1 MQSRT
6 EDLLSLRDGE
16 PLDASSR
23 AALEADPS
31 ALHEVERLHRL
42 QKSLSALPTFAP
54 PPDGW
59 QRVLAASAQADAPP
73 KRWRRRAAG
82 AAISVTAAAAAFAYV
97 AWRVPGAVPQGEAPS
112 TTVAADASH
121 DPLAAPV
128 TPASYVSLVEESARL
143 ERLLAAMP
151 EQRPVMTA
159 RTAGT
164 IAGLEDRIAFIDEQ
178 LSFGAARGGLA
189 PPQRQT
195 LWGERVD
202 LMNALVHVRY
212 PQAQQTGF

>member
-1 MQSRT
+1 MRSRT

-16 PLDASSR
+16 PLAASAR
-23 AALEADPS
+23 AAIETDS
-31 ALHEVERLHRL
+31 GALREVERLRRL
-42 QKSLSALPTFAP
+42 QQSLAAMPTFAP

-59 QRVLAASAQADAPP
+59 QRVLVASAQPEAAAG
-73 KRWRRRAAG
+73 RRRRATG
-82 AAISVTAAAAAFAYV
+82 AAIAVTVAVAAITYF
-97 AWRVPGAVPQGEAPS
+97 AWRTPGSPSQKDAPS
-112 TTVAADASH
+112 TTVAADAH
-121 DPLAAPV
+121 HEPVAA
-128 TPASYVSLVEESARL
+128 PASYVALAEESARL
-143 ERLLAAMP
+143 ERLLAQMP
-151 EQRPVMTA
+151 EQRPVMTG

-212 PQAQQTGF
+212 AQAQQTGF